1 MSQGNTSQLVQLHL
15 SNQIKIQHN
24 IGFLENANHQKTKK
38 KTKCGQQNR
47 LLTINTLK
55 KTQKNLKS
63 PSFDR
68 SLGRKEAEEA
78 ETWKQTQF

>member
-38 KTKCGQQNR
+38 KR
-47 LLTINTLK
+47 
-55 KTQKNLKS
+55 QKMW
-63 PSFDR
+63 P
-68 SLGRKEAEEA
+68 A
-78 ETWKQTQF
+78 KQTIDY